1 MKRLLLKVVI
11 LIILLS
17 SKSMSEV
24 VIGDTLV
31 ERRIL
36 PPPYVLNNPEKYYK
50 HWQKNTGIKER
61 KTSPMRKR
69 LKKAMGESIYLQN
82 TRYIFKVKKIEIV
95 RVIPR
100 KGNNPTNQEHPI
112 NNTTLPNGQV
122 VMVPPDKVNQQQQ
135 QQKQQQPQPQP
146 QPQPAPKYCS
156 CNPDLETTEAGWS
169 LDFCINPNNCRCG
182 LYELG
187 HQPADEDPAFYIWYE
202 DSLCNKNTYSIAQE
216 GFASNYQVTP
226 TGDDV
231 GTIDAIQDVYLTYI
245 PTGKRWKI
253 TLKVYNKRM
262 VGGACKVDVKVI
274 KVIPLN

>member
-146 QPQPAPKYCS
+146 QPQPAPRCE
-156 CNPDLETTEAGWS
+156 CNPDFKSDIGAS
-169 LDFCINPNNCRCG
+169 LDFCINPNTCRCG

-187 HQPADEDPAFYIWYE
+187 EQPADEDAAFFIWYT
-202 DSLCNKNTYSIAQE
+202 DNTCS
-216 GFASNYQVTP
+216 SNTFNIEREFGAAYQVTP
-226 TGDDV
+226 ATGSVDTPVD
-231 GTIDAIQDVYLTYI
+231 IFLTHL
-245 PTGKRWKI
+245 PTGKKWKI
-253 TLKVYNKRM
+253 TLKVYNRRQ
-262 VGGACKVDVKVI
+262 VHNQWGTYCAVSAKVI